1 MGKRAEALELAVLG
15 LLHDAPMHGYE
26 LRKRVNA
33 LLGWGRAFSY
43 GTLYPCLKDLVR
55 QGYLIEDSTAETTG
69 THLSGRRGKIVY
81 KLTPDGKEHFAE
93 LLAEAGPTLRG
104 TYLGAAGQSAI
115 TGLVEGA
122 DALLLLGV
130 IMSDTNF
137 AVSQRKID
145 MRRAVLATGR
155 EVRIGYHVFHDI
167 PLDELVEALIE
178 RAAPLEGIAAPGG
191 APSQIYPRSLRAD
204 AAAVAVL
211 FPLAPSTDLSAS
223 AISVASCD
231 FAPAAVA
238 ISACSSIPE
247 GGLTVALAICTMLVS
262 WAIAFPIG
270 VYSATQHNTP
280 GDKLT
285 TVAVFILF
293 AVPVVWAATMALV
306 FICGGDFYYL
316 FPPGGLSSI
325 DYDPSCPFWQRVKDQ
340 AWHLFL
346 PVVLLSYGGFAGLS
360 RYMRASMLE
369 VLGQDYVQ
377 VARAKGLHE
386 RVVIL
391 KHVMRNSLIPLVTML
406 AGLLPALIGGSVI
419 IETIFSIPGLGQ
431 LGYES
436 VRARDYPTVMALY
449 AVSAVLTLIGI
460 LISDLLLSVV
470 DPRIA
475 FGRRQA

>member
-1 MGKRAEALELAVLG
+1 MASYAIQRLFLMIPTFIGITLIGFLIMRLAPG
-15 LLHDAPMHGYE
+15 DPAE
-26 LRKRVNA
+26 LRA
-33 LLGWGRAFSY
+33 AGG
-43 GTLYPCLKDLVR
+43 
-55 QGYLIEDSTAETTG
+55 
-69 THLSGRRGKIVY
+69 
-81 KLTPDGKEHFAE
+81 
-93 LLAEAGPTLRG
+93 LA
-104 TYLGAAGQSAI
+104 GAAGAGIALDKQAVIDVAMAQWRAQYGLDRPLHIQYGIWLKNLVTLDFGESFKDNQPVWRNIAERLPI
-115 TGLVEGA
+115 TVKLNVLSILVVYLVA
-122 DALLLLGV
+122 
-130 IMSDTNF
+130 
-137 AVSQRKID
+137 
-145 MRRAVLATGR
+145 
-155 EVRIGYHVFHDI
+155 I
-167 PLDELVEALIE
+167 PL
-178 RAAPLEGIAAPGG
+178 
-191 APSQIYPRSLRAD
+191 
-204 AAAVAVL
+204 
-211 FPLAPSTDLSAS
+211 
-223 AISVASCD
+223 
-231 FAPAAVA
+231 
-238 ISACSSIPE
+238 
-247 GGLTVALAICTMLVS
+247 
-262 WAIAFPIG
+262 G
-270 VYSATQHNTP
+270 VYSATRHNTL

-306 FICGGDFYYL
+306 FICGGDFYYF

-325 DYDPSCPFWQRVKDQ
+325 DYDPSWPFWKKVQDQ

-377 VARAKGLHE
+377 VARAKGLRE
-386 RVVIL
+386 RVVIV

-406 AGLLPALIGGSVI
+406 AALLPALIGGSVI

>member
-1 MGKRAEALELAVLG
+1 MASYAIQRLFLMIPTFIGITLIGFLIMRLAPG
-15 LLHDAPMHGYE
+15 DPAE
-26 LRKRVNA
+26 LRA
-33 LLGWGRAFSY
+33 AGG
-43 GTLYPCLKDLVR
+43 
-55 QGYLIEDSTAETTG
+55 
-69 THLSGRRGKIVY
+69 
-81 KLTPDGKEHFAE
+81 
-93 LLAEAGPTLRG
+93 LA
-104 TYLGAAGQSAI
+104 GAAGAGIALDKQAVIDVAMAQWRAQYGLDRPLHIQYGIWLKNLVTLDFGESFKDNQPVWRNIAERLPI
-115 TGLVEGA
+115 TVKLNVLSILVVYLVA
-122 DALLLLGV
+122 
-130 IMSDTNF
+130 
-137 AVSQRKID
+137 
-145 MRRAVLATGR
+145 
-155 EVRIGYHVFHDI
+155 I
-167 PLDELVEALIE
+167 PL
-178 RAAPLEGIAAPGG
+178 
-191 APSQIYPRSLRAD
+191 
-204 AAAVAVL
+204 
-211 FPLAPSTDLSAS
+211 
-223 AISVASCD
+223 
-231 FAPAAVA
+231 
-238 ISACSSIPE
+238 
-247 GGLTVALAICTMLVS
+247 
-262 WAIAFPIG
+262 G
-270 VYSATQHNTP
+270 VYSATRHNTL

-306 FICGGDFYYL
+306 FICGGDFYYF

-325 DYDPSCPFWQRVKDQ
+325 DYDPSWPLWKKVQDQ

-377 VARAKGLHE
+377 VARAKGLRE
-386 RVVIL
+386 RVVIV

-406 AGLLPALIGGSVI
+406 AALLPALIGGSVI